1 MWLGAANTK
10 RPRVCVRTF
19 VCDLMR
25 TCPPQREW
33 SPGWVSLACR
43 DLWLGKD
50 QCAPVSEVRG
60 TSATLKMM
68 VTHFSGSSSKTMCQ
82 RGEGILGQFSTSAA
96 KLDLTATLFDC
107 AQIEYSVN
115 IPMKLFPWPGTVMN
129 IPETRSCVRI
139 QIAAMLSLS
148 CCSSLP
154 TLAQ

>member
-1 MWLGAANTK
+1 MSGLQVGFPWPVVIYGLVK
-10 RPRVCVRTF
+10 I
-19 VCDLMR
+19 
-25 TCPPQREW
+25 
-33 SPGWVSLACR
+33 
-43 DLWLGKD
+43 

-60 TSATLKMM
+60 TSATLKTT

-129 IPETRSCVRI
+129 IPELFLFTRSCVRI
-139 QIAAMLSLS
+139 QIAAMLPLS
-148 CCSSLP
+148 RCSSLP
-154 TLAQ
+154 TFAP